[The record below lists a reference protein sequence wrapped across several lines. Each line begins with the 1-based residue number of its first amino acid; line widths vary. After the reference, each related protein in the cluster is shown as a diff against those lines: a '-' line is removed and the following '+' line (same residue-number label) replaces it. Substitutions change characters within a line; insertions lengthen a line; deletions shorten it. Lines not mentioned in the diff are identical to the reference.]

1 MSVEILHLHE
11 APELIG
17 EVAAL
22 IHDTFWAD
30 RDVYTVAQLEQRLR
44 HANAAGQIPL
54 SLVAVERGMLRGTV
68 NLIHS
73 DDEARPHLSPWLAAL
88 VVVPQARGRGIGT
101 ALVNAL
107 LGQARAMGVSRLF
120 LGTDN
125 PGYYERFGAVL
136 QEQAHGDLVIL
147 SIPLSDPRAI
157 GSCQE

>member
-1 MSVEILHLHE
+1 MGVEILHLFQT
-11 APELIG
+11 PRLLG
-17 EVAAL
+17 DVASL

-44 HANAAGQIPL
+44 QAQAAGQIPL

-73 DDEARPHLSPWLAAL
+73 DDDERPHLSPWLAAL
-88 VVVPQARGRGIGT
+88 VVVREARGCGVGT
-101 ALVNAL
+101 ALVRSL
-107 LGQARAMGVSRLF
+107 LGQARTMGIGRLF

-125 PGYYERFGAVL
+125 PGYYERFGALL

-147 SIPLSDPRAI
+147 SIPLSDPPAT
-157 GSCQE
+157 GSCQA

>member
-1 MSVEILHLHE
+1 MRVKILHLFEATDLTGDVASLIHE
-11 APELIG
+11 A
-17 EVAAL
+17 
-22 IHDTFWAD
+22 FWAD
-30 RDVYTVAQLEQRLR
+30 RDVYSVEQLERRLR
-44 HANAAGQIPL
+44 EANASHRVPL
-54 SLVAVERGMLRGTV
+54 SLIAVEGDSLLGTV

-136 QEQAHGDLVIL
+136 QDQAHGDLVIL